1 VSCRVAQEGHTAASR
16 GARGRIDDVLDV
28 PDMARAEGAV
38 DLVQHVGQLMSD
50 EPVLVE
56 RRGDG
61 DARPLPHLAYHAI
74 LRIIIIVAIVV
85 AMTHRWPG
93 RS

>member
-28 PDMARAEGAV
+28 PDMARAEGVV
-38 DLVQHVGQLMSD
+38 DLVQHVGHAVGQLMSD

-61 DARPLPHLAYHAI
+61 DARSLPHLAYRAI
-74 LRIIIIVAIVV
+74 LRIIMTVAILV
-85 AMTHRWPG
+85 AMTHR
-93 RS
+93 